1 MYEWVLKTVCYQWLQ
16 VRMGQDVAVVC
27 DGKGV
32 TVDTQLKAQKQYIE
46 ILTLHEIEYRTTGN
60 DKASN
65 GS

>member
-1 MYEWVLKTVCYQWLQ
+1 
-16 VRMGQDVAVVC
+16 MGQDVAVVC

-46 ILTLHEIEYRTTGN
+46 ILTLHEIEYSTTGN